1 MNYTI
6 KVLKTQFQNSYSEN
20 PILSP
25 SDLIRWRSESLG
37 EFVEVEDGPVC
48 LLEHIVPLGNAC
60 KTHKEVRSPRLPS
73 LQIGGAVANHD
84 ERLGLGQRL
93 DMLGRPGLASCP
105 GREFLVVEARIV
117 ARPGGKV
124 NGVGKDVGLGDTELR
139 RDGLNHQPESPGD
152 EKDLLPLPVKRGH
165 KLLHPRSESRG
176 LLLEERLD
184 GPFRRLN
191 DRQPR
196 AQRFLEGDR
205 ARHGL
210 RGEPR
215 HLLALPK
222 VRREVV
228 DALARADG
236 AVNIEADHLGS
247 GPESGDV
254 AF

>member
-1 MNYTI
+1 
-6 KVLKTQFQNSYSEN
+6 
-20 PILSP
+20 
-25 SDLIRWRSESLG
+25 
-37 EFVEVEDGPVC
+37 
-48 LLEHIVPLGNAC
+48 
-60 KTHKEVRSPRLPS
+60 
-73 LQIGGAVANHD
+73 
-84 ERLGLGQRL
+84 
-93 DMLGRPGLASCP
+93 MLGRPGLASCP

-165 KLLHPRSESRG
+165 QLLHSRSESRG

-254 AF
+254 AFRGGRGESAGALAHAASASRGAEARVDLLRRRRRGDSDARRDPLGAKQSATAL